1 MSYQKNLTKYKPLIR
16 IIMKKWMLLLSC
28 LVALHFGAQA
38 GNDKM
43 ITVNQLPA
51 PSQQYLKQYFSADK
65 VAYAKVDQDWL
76 DKDYKVIFTNGN
88 KVEFDK
94 QGEWKEVDCKYT
106 QLPTGIVPQ
115 AIVDYVKTNYPT
127 ATMLKI
133 ERDTRGY
140 EVQLNNRLELTFN
153 LQFQLMEID

>member
-1 MSYQKNLTKYKPLIR
+1 
-16 IIMKKWMLLLSC
+16 MKKWILMISC

-43 ITVNQLPA
+43 INVNQLPA
-51 PSQQYLKQYFSADK
+51 SSQQYLKKYFASDK

-94 QGEWKEVDCKYT
+94 QGQWKEVDCKYT
-106 QLPTGIVPQ
+106 QLPAGIVPK
-115 AIVDYVKTNYPT
+115 AIADYVQSNYPNVK
-127 ATMLKI
+127 MLKI
-133 ERDTRGY
+133 ERDSRSY
-140 EVQLNNRLELTFN
+140 EVKFDNRLELKFD
-153 LQFQLMEID
+153 LQFRLTEID

>member
-1 MSYQKNLTKYKPLIR
+1 
-16 IIMKKWMLLLSC
+16 MKKWILMISC

-43 ITVNQLPA
+43 INVNQLPA
-51 PSQQYLKQYFSADK
+51 SSQQYLKKYFASDK

-106 QLPTGIVPQ
+106 QLPAGIIPK
-115 AIVDYVKTNYPT
+115 AIADYVQSNYPNVK
-127 ATMLKI
+127 MLKI
-133 ERDTRGY
+133 ERDSRSY
-140 EVQLNNRLELTFN
+140 EVKLDNRLELKFD
-153 LQFQLMEID
+153 LQFRLTEID

>member
-1 MSYQKNLTKYKPLIR
+1 
-16 IIMKKWMLLLSC
+16 MKKWILMISC

-43 ITVNQLPA
+43 INVNQLPA
-51 PSQQYLKQYFSADK
+51 SSQQYLKKYFASDK

-94 QGEWKEVDCKYT
+94 QGQWKEVDCKYT
-106 QLPTGIVPQ
+106 QLPAGIVPK
-115 AIVDYVKTNYPT
+115 AIADYVQSNYPNVK
-127 ATMLKI
+127 MLKI
-133 ERDTRGY
+133 ERDSRSY
-140 EVQLNNRLELTFN
+140 EVKLDNRLELKFD
-153 LQFQLMEID
+153 LQFRLTEID